1 MLKFNDVFLKLNNK
15 NLMKF
20 NLIKDNKG
28 NIFMGL
34 YLVMII
40 FVILIAILI
49 LNLSMAYTEL
59 NNNQLNSKTFNY
71 ILNDYQTNIPTLSY
85 NVLENLSNNVVENK
99 VPLINSK
106 ESIKEELEKSLLGK
120 NNEYYKNSGIQI
132 ESHVIYIGD
141 GEDPF
146 HINIKTMISAYKN
159 NMSYNNQIT
168 SEVSIE
174 NLKDPLP
181 AIKCGKYPNFSY
193 NDTNYNYGD
202 SLSKYLESK
211 NQSGAQYY
219 TNGSSPLIIKKC
231 IYEPYTQHGAGISM
245 ENCLKNG
252 YYHESRD
259 GSCYFHR
266 LEGVGQ
272 CSDYGMETFVMP
284 NPKLNQSGLIA
295 TSSPDHVIFGYSYP
309 GESLLLNSYS
319 KPESLIFLDDSHR
332 QKYGLF

>member
-1 MLKFNDVFLKLNNK
+1 MLKFNDTFMKLNNK
-15 NLMKF
+15 GLMKF
-20 NLIKDNKG
+20 NFIKDNKG
-28 NIFMGL
+28 NIFTGL

-49 LNLSMAYTEL
+49 LNLSIAYTEL

-71 ILNDYQTNIPTLSY
+71 ILNDYQTNIPILSY
-85 NVLENLSNNVVENK
+85 NVLENLSNNIVKNK
-99 VPLINSK
+99 IPLINSK
-106 ESIKEELEKSLLGK
+106 ESIKEELEKSLLRK
-120 NNEYYKNSGIQI
+120 NNQYYKNSGIQI

-146 HINIKTMISAYKN
+146 HINIKTIISAYKD

-168 SEVSIE
+168 SEISIE

-231 IYEPYTQHGAGISM
+231 IYEPYTQHGDGISM
-245 ENCLKNG
+245 ENCLENG

-272 CSDYGMETFVMP
+272 CLDYGMETFVIP

-319 KPESLIFLDDSHR
+319 KSKSLIFLDDSHR
-332 QKYGLF
+332 KKYGLF